1 VVHALKET
9 SASQRMRSHL
19 RPITGALIL
28 VAMTLAVYLPVRDFD
43 FVNFDDMHYVY
54 ENERVKAGLSAQGVL
69 WAFSSVVSANWHPL
83 TLLSLMTD
91 VSLFDAKPG
100 VFHLVNVFYHI
111 VNTVLLFLLVYGFI
125 RGFWPAFFMAAL
137 FSLHPLHV
145 ESVAWISER
154 KDVLSTMFWFLTIAA
169 YGYYLRKTCVRR
181 YLLIIVFFS
190 LGLLSKPMLVMLP
203 LTLLILDFWPIKR
216 FSLNTPEDFLS
227 RPLRA
232 ALADKIPLCA
242 LSIASA
248 VATLIAQH
256 GAVASL
262 HHVSIYMRLSNAIVS
277 YVKYLLNTI
286 APVNLACYYPL
297 PGHFPT
303 YWQVAGAVV
312 ALLGVTAVVV
322 LLRKSRP
329 FFLAGWLWYI
339 LTLFPVIGIV
349 QVGSQALADRYT
361 YVPLLGIFAIA
372 VWGFWDLIKWKK
384 KGAPAIILTGI
395 VVVLVLGAVARVQV
409 TYWRNSI
416 ILFKRA
422 LSVTSSNSLAHEALA
437 GAYSAAGNNV
447 EAVHHFRAA
456 VAEEPANA
464 TLHYDLASSLEK
476 CGKVDDAVVEYEKA
490 LSVRPDSATLMKANC
505 NLASII
511 AQRGRPA
518 EALVYY
524 NRALALSPNDEYTL
538 LNKGSALILLQ
549 RFDEAEPL
557 FQRVIKINPKNIDAY
572 VNIGTVLYSQGKYQE
587 SAAAYAKALRLEP
600 TSGIIHRYRGYA
612 LREMGHIENARQ
624 EFEIADRLQPGYP
637 QAREDLESLR

>member
-1 VVHALKET
+1 
-9 SASQRMRSHL
+9 
-19 RPITGALIL
+19 
-28 VAMTLAVYLPVRDFD
+28 
-43 FVNFDDMHYVY
+43 
-54 ENERVKAGLSAQGVL
+54 
-69 WAFSSVVSANWHPL
+69 
-83 TLLSLMTD
+83 
-91 VSLFDAKPG
+91 
-100 VFHLVNVFYHI
+100 
-111 VNTVLLFLLVYGFI
+111 
-125 RGFWPAFFMAAL
+125 
-137 FSLHPLHV
+137 
-145 ESVAWISER
+145 
-154 KDVLSTMFWFLTIAA
+154 
-169 YGYYLRKTCVRR
+169 
-181 YLLIIVFFS
+181 
-190 LGLLSKPMLVMLP
+190 
-203 LTLLILDFWPIKR
+203 
-216 FSLNTPEDFLS
+216 
-227 RPLRA
+227 
-232 ALADKIPLCA
+232 
-242 LSIASA
+242 
-248 VATLIAQH
+248 
-256 GAVASL
+256 
-262 HHVSIYMRLSNAIVS
+262 MRLSNAIVS

-297 PGHFPT
+297 PGHFPS

-349 QVGSQALADRYT
+349 QVGTQALADRYT

-384 KGAPAIILTGI
+384 KVAPAIILTGL

-447 EAVHHFRAA
+447 EALHHFRAA
-456 VAEEPANA
+456 AAEEPANA

-476 CGKVDDAVVEYEKA
+476 CGNVDDAVVEYEKA
-490 LSVRPDSATLMKANC
+490 LSSRPDSTTQMKANC

-538 LNKGSALILLQ
+538 LNKGSALIFLQ
-549 RFDEAEPL
+549 RFDEAEQL
-557 FQRVIKINPKNIDAY
+557 FQRVIKISPKNIDAY

-587 SAAAYAKALRLEP
+587 AADVYTKALRLAP
-600 TSGIIHRYRGYA
+600 KSGITHRYLGYA
-612 LREMGHIENARQ
+612 LREMGNIEKARQ
-624 EFEIADRLQPGYP
+624 EFEIADMLQPGYP